1 MQILIRRT
9 KNNPCLVGDP
19 GVGKTAIAE
28 GLALKIAEDNVP
40 DVIKG
45 KVVYSMEMGSMVA
58 GSKYRG
64 EFEERIKNM
73 PTDELIAAFREKEK
87 GNVSLIRKEM
97 RDRYKA
103 GRDKPLITMA
113 FNSASKSDQSWVKW
127 QMRKERYGKS
137 ENHNNQWTKPSWK

>member
-28 GLALKIAEDNVP
+28 GLALKIAENNVP

-45 KVVYSMEMGSMVA
+45 KIVYSMEMGSMVA

-64 EFEERIKNM
+64 EF
-73 PTDELIAAFREKEK
+73 
-87 GNVSLIRKEM
+87 
-97 RDRYKA
+97 
-103 GRDKPLITMA
+103 
-113 FNSASKSDQSWVKW
+113 
-127 QMRKERYGKS
+127 
-137 ENHNNQWTKPSWK
+137 